1 MGALA
6 ILGGSCRRACVSL
19 RMYVISYNASSRL
32 HCCVSK
38 SDKADQSFL
47 SAERSSVVV
56 TVRSPRFESGCVR
69 QRSAIFLSKA
79 LRFDRCAA
87 WHSAS
92 ALRNTV

>member
-1 MGALA
+1 M
-6 ILGGSCRRACVSL
+6 SL
-19 RMYVISYNASSRL
+19 RTHVILHNASSRL

-56 TVRSPRFESGCVR
+56 TVV
-69 QRSAIFLSKA
+69 
-79 LRFDRCAA
+79 RFDRCAA
-87 WHSAS
+87 WRSTS